1 MEEDSFVG
9 NEKSY
14 ATSRYKASHQKVNRN
29 TRKYKEKHDS
39 ELQDVEDPAVE
50 EYKKKK
56 VEENE
61 EESPVE
67 HLSEEGMLQK
77 IFDKKKNESESES
90 GSEEGERKNWIS
102 EEEFKRQRALKKNKH
117 LLKKEKR
124 EKNRKEE

>member
-1 MEEDSFVG
+1 MEEDIFVG

-29 TRKYKEKHDS
+29 TRKYKEKHDPKL
-39 ELQDVEDPAVE
+39 EDIGDPAVE
-50 EYKKKK
+50 EYKK
-56 VEENE
+56 VEE
-61 EESPVE
+61 PPIE

-90 GSEEGERKNWIS
+90 GSEEGEKKNWIS
-102 EEEFKRQRALKKNKH
+102 DEEFKRQRALKKNKH

>member
-1 MEEDSFVG
+1 MEDDSFVG

-14 ATSRYKASHQKVNRN
+14 STSRYKASHQKVNRN

-39 ELQDVEDPAVE
+39 DLKDVEDQDPVVE
-50 EYKKKK
+50 ERKKK
-56 VEENE
+56 
-61 EESPVE
+61 EESVTDSSVE

-90 GSEEGERKNWIS
+90 GSEEGEKKNWIS
-102 EEEFKRQRALKKNKH
+102 DEEFKRQRSLKKNKH

-124 EKNRKEE
+124 DKNRKED